1 MTKADEIRVHKLIH
15 KLGLKYYLRDSEIK
29 EIVESQFRFT
39 SEEIKNLNLEE
50 DIETLKTNF
59 IFKYLGKL
67 YIDKKQLKKKK
78 EDGEKKL

>member
-1 MTKADEIRVHKLIH
+1 MTKADEIRVYKLIH
-15 KLGLKYYLRDSEIK
+15 KLGLKYHLRDSEIK

-67 YIDKKQLKKKK
+67 YIDKKQLKKKN
-78 EDGEKKL
+78 EDGEEKL